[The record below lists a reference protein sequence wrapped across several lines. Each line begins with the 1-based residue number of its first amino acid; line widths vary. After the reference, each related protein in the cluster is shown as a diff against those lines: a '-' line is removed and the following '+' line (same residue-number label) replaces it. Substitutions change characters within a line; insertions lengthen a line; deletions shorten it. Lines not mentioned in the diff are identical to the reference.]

1 MKYYLIVGEASGDLH
16 ASNLMRALKE
26 LDAEASFRFFGGD
39 LMSEVGGTRVKHYKE
54 LAYMGFIPVLLHLRT
69 IFKNID
75 LCKKDIVDWNPDVV
89 ILVDYPGFNLKIAEY
104 IKKHTDIPIYYY
116 ISPKIWA
123 WKEYRIKNI
132 KRDVDELFSILPF
145 EVDFFK
151 GHHYPIHYVGNPC
164 VDAVDAYQKNHAES
178 FGEFVASNSL
188 SDKPII
194 ALLAGSRKQEIKD
207 NLPMMLEAA
216 LPFVDKY
223 QLVLAGAPGIDPAYY
238 QLYVGS
244 TVPVKIIFG
253 QTYRLLQQAKAA
265 LVTSGTA
272 TLETA
277 LFRVPQTVCY
287 YTPVG
292 KLISFLRRHIL
303 KVKYI
308 SLVNL
313 VANKEVVREL
323 VADTMTVANVRS
335 ELNALLNDETYRGQ
349 MLKEYDRMIKI
360 LGPAGASHQAAS
372 KMIELLS
379 VKKGK

>member
-26 LDAEASFRFFGGD
+26 KDPQADFRFFGGD

-69 IFKNID
+69 IFRNMD
-75 LCKKDIVDWNPDVV
+75 LCKKDIVAWQPDVV

-151 GHHYPIHYVGNPC
+151 GHQYPIHYVGNPC
-164 VDAVDAYQKNHAES
+164 VDAVDAFRKSHSET
-178 FGEFVASNSL
+178 FREFVAANSL
-188 SDKPII
+188 EEKPII

-207 NLPMMLEAA
+207 NLPDMLEAA
-216 LPFVDKY
+216 KPFVADY
-223 QLVLAGAPGIDPAYY
+223 QLVLAGAPSIDLAYY
-238 QLYVGS
+238 RQYIGND
-244 TVPVKIIFG
+244 VPVRIVFG
-253 QTYRLLQQAKAA
+253 QTYRLLAQAKVA

-277 LFRVPQTVCY
+277 LFRVPQVVCY
-287 YTPVG
+287 YLAMG
-292 KLISFLRRHIL
+292 KVISFLRRHIL

-323 VADTMTVANVRS
+323 VADTMTVSNVRS
-335 ELNALLNDETYRGQ
+335 ELDALLNNAACRDK
-349 MLKEYDRMIKI
+349 MLQEYDRMIKI

-379 VKKGK
+379 VRKGK